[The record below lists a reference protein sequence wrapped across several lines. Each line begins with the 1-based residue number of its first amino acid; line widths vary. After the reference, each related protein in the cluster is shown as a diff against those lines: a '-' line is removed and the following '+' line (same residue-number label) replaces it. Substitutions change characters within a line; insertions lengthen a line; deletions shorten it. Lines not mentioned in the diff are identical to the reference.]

1 MKKIILIIS
10 ILAVSFSS
18 CSLLSDEGSKDITA
32 IQNAENEAVQRIQK
46 ASVTEIES
54 AKREISLAATDVISK
69 ADTTLTK
76 KFQVVEQKAEAIEKD
91 FGNRIQEIE
100 DRITRSYIVGL
111 VGTFIGIVGLII
123 AILAYKKNRTDQ
135 VKDLINKQV
144 KDLINKEVFNNPKL
158 TNKTQRIVNETSN
171 SRQQTGSTYSST
183 TQQQVIQK
191 TIKNYIDSREFK
203 DQLEVILKAQTRKP
217 DQPSVSTE
225 TSSVNPPRTVM
236 QPAVKSSYDLYA
248 KESNSMQLSSI
259 QSSYQKGKSIY
270 KLILADPNSNTAQV
284 SLCIEQE
291 DAKERI
297 LAYDNQYLDPICL
310 VSRLSSQPTN
320 VEVKSAGTAERIGEE
335 WKVTKQVIV
344 EIK

>member
-91 FGNRIQEIE
+91 LGNRIQGIE

-123 AILAYKKNRTDQ
+123 AILAYIKIRTDR
-135 VKDLINKQV
+135 V
-144 KDLINKEVFNNPKL
+144 KDLINKEVFNNSKL
-158 TNKTQRIVNETSN
+158 TDKIQRIVNETSN
-171 SRQQTGSTYSST
+171 SRKQTGSTYSST

-236 QPAVKSSYDLYA
+236 QPAVKSSYELYA

>member
-91 FGNRIQEIE
+91 LGNRIQGIE

-135 VKDLINKQV
+135 VKDLINK
-144 KDLINKEVFNNPKL
+144 EVFNNPEL
-158 TNKTQRIVNETSN
+158 TDKIQSIVNKASN
-171 SRQQTGSTYSST
+171 SRKQTGSTYSST

-236 QPAVKSSYDLYA
+236 QPTVKSSYELYA
-248 KESNSMQLSSI
+248 KESNSMQLPSI

-297 LAYDNQYLDPICL
+297 LAYDNQYLAPICL

>member
-91 FGNRIQEIE
+91 LGNRIQGIE

-111 VGTFIGIVGLII
+111 VGIFIGIVGLII
-123 AILAYKKNRTDQ
+123 AILAYKKTRTDR
-135 VKDLINKQV
+135 VKDLINE
-144 KDLINKEVFNNPKL
+144 DIFNNSKL
-158 TNKTQRIVNETSN
+158 TNKIQRIVNETSN
-171 SRQQTGSTYSST
+171 SRKQTGSTYSSI

-236 QPAVKSSYDLYA
+236 QPAVKSSYELYA

-335 WKVTKQVIV
+335 WKVTKQVTV

>member
-91 FGNRIQEIE
+91 LGNRIQGIE

-135 VKDLINKQV
+135 VKDLINK
-144 KDLINKEVFNNPKL
+144 EVFNNPKL
-158 TNKTQRIVNETSN
+158 TDKIQSTVNKASN
-171 SRQQTGSTYSST
+171 SRKQTGSTYSST

-203 DQLEVILKAQTRKP
+203 DQLEIILKAQTRKP

-236 QPAVKSSYDLYA
+236 QPAVKSSYELYA

>member
-1 MKKIILIIS
+1 MKKIVLIIS

-18 CSLLSDEGSKDITA
+18 CSLLSDEGSKDIAA
-32 IQNAENEAVQRIQK
+32 IQKAENEAVQRIQK
-46 ASVTEIES
+46 ASVTEIEN

-91 FGNRIQEIE
+91 LGNRIQGIE
-100 DRITRSYIVGL
+100 DRIRKSYIVGL

-123 AILAYKKNRTDQ
+123 AILAYKKTGTDRE
-135 VKDLINKQV
+135 DLINE
-144 KDLINKEVFNNPKL
+144 DVFNNSKL
-158 TNKTQRIVNETSN
+158 TNKIRCIVNETSN
-171 SRQQTGSTYSST
+171 SRQPTSSTYSST

-191 TIKNYIDSREFK
+191 TIKNYIDSNEFK
-203 DQLEVILKAQTRKP
+203 DQLEVILKAQAGKP
-217 DQPSVSTE
+217 VQPSVSTE
-225 TSSVNPPRTVM
+225 TSSVNPPRIVM
-236 QPAVKSSYDLYA
+236 QPAVKSSYELYA

>member
-91 FGNRIQEIE
+91 FGNRIQGIE

-158 TNKTQRIVNETSN
+158 TIQRIVNETSN

-236 QPAVKSSYDLYA
+236 QPAVKSSYELYA